1 MHQLIVIGNGFDLS
15 CDLKSSFSDFHD
27 YRAKSDLVAHPENT
41 TIWDLILKQEKGH
54 NWRWCDVE
62 HQIRRW
68 LYKSGQKDPQM
79 LRLPECVL
87 DPSVKPSQT
96 ARTNAVYSYVLSNW
110 LRDRKLDGSVLA
122 ALSLADLNRYESY
135 FATYLN
141 DLVQRTPGY
150 LDSAATRMERICRDL
165 VDEDGVPPS
174 TSVLSFNYT
183 EPLSSNVRLSD
194 ALGIDCFC
202 NIHGRASDY
211 EHGIV
216 FGIDAKGI
224 RPTSVAIP
232 FTKTYRL
239 LAQDPVDFQRVVRP
253 KSSNG
258 ASMGFI
264 KFFGH
269 SLSEADYS
277 YFQSIFDAVDLY
289 GGDTRLVFY
298 YRPHGKKGETEK
310 VMVEKARREV
320 HKNVT
325 KLLAAYG
332 ESFDNKDHGK
342 NLMHKLLLEG
352 RLMVR
357 RLP

>member
-1 MHQLIVIGNGFDLS
+1 MYQLIVIGNGFDLS

-165 VDEDGVPPS
+165 VDEDGVPPPRPPSSAS
-174 TSVLSFNYT
+174 TTPSPCRATFAFPTPSASTASATYT
-183 EPLSSNVRLSD
+183 V
-194 ALGIDCFC
+194 
-202 NIHGRASDY
+202 GRAT
-211 EHGIV
+211 
-216 FGIDAKGI
+216 
-224 RPTSVAIP
+224 TSTA
-232 FTKTYRL
+232 
-239 LAQDPVDFQRVVRP
+239 
-253 KSSNG
+253 SSS
-258 ASMGFI
+258 A
-264 KFFGH
+264 
-269 SLSEADYS
+269 
-277 YFQSIFDAVDLY
+277 
-289 GGDTRLVFY
+289 
-298 YRPHGKKGETEK
+298 
-310 VMVEKARREV
+310 
-320 HKNVT
+320 
-325 KLLAAYG
+325 
-332 ESFDNKDHGK
+332 
-342 NLMHKLLLEG
+342 
-352 RLMVR
+352 
-357 RLP
+357 